1 MGRRLSKKERA
12 QIKEKHRLRK
22 ISRLESQDAR
32 GVSRKKYKL
41 VMSPKTYFIMKGI
54 GIILIPI
61 VYFTYSPLLIIV
73 MFYFVGL
80 FFAGIGL
87 EHYLNKSVIK
97 SNHIHIPKYDSAIAL
112 LLICIGIFG
121 SSFSATRGRVGMF
134 ANTLWNK
141 VSQAFNNMGSLL
153 TGVRNIFS
161 AQPSFGFGSMEKPDN
176 FIPNEAA
183 FLEKMDGMTPP
194 EGRGEFGGR
203 PQFELS
209 MDDIPVEF
217 MFSQVLST
225 VTTVLIIAVGVF
237 GAISLY
243 YTYKKINNFYVE
255 QNEVIVDSE
264 IKILEDDE
272 IAKILDFGDIVE
284 EV

>member
-80 FFAGIGL
+80 FIAGIGL

-121 SSFSATRGRVGMF
+121 SSFSATRGRVGTF

-161 AQPSFGFGSMEKPDN
+161 SEPSFGFGSMEKPDN

-243 YTYKKINNFYVE
+243 YTFKKIKNFNVE

-264 IKILEDDE
+264 IKILENDE
-272 IAKILDFGDIVE
+272 IAKILDFGDIIE
-284 EV
+284 EI

>member
-22 ISRLESQDAR
+22 ISRLESEDAK
-32 GVSRKKYKL
+32 GISRKRYKL
-41 VMSPKTYFIMKGI
+41 VMSPKTFFIMKGI
-54 GIILIPI
+54 GIVLIPL
-61 VYFTYSPLLIIV
+61 VYFAYSPFLILV

-112 LLICIGIFG
+112 LLISIGIFG
-121 SSFSATRGRVGMF
+121 SSFSAARGKVGMF
-134 ANTLWNK
+134 ANTIWFK
-141 VSQAFNNMGSLL
+141 ITQAFNNMGSLL

-161 AQPSFGFGSMEKPDN
+161 TQPTFGFGAMDKPDN

-183 FLEKMDGMTPP
+183 FLERMDGMAPP
-194 EGRGEFGGR
+194 GGGGAFGGR

-237 GAISLY
+237 GALSLY
-243 YTYKKINNFYVE
+243 YTFKKIKNFNIE
-255 QNEVIVDSE
+255 QNEVIVDNE

-272 IAKILDFGDIVE
+272 IRKILDFGDIVE
-284 EV
+284 EI